1 MKVSLP
7 LCQTRKSVGK
17 VLHDLKVPVRH
28 DLRLGPSDFAGT
40 FSEWPFLGQKV
51 VDSSGDL
58 SEAVCETR
66 KRNAIN

>member
-1 MKVSLP
+1 
-7 LCQTRKSVGK
+7 VGFIPTA
-17 VLHDLKVPVRH
+17 VIGCVVGI
-28 DLRLGPSDFAGT
+28 LGFGT